1 MGMKKMGPPAASP
14 AAYVA
19 ALSGWRKTLVASL
32 RRATRAAGSLQE
44 EIKWGHLMYSSN
56 GPVLYIRAEGRFV
69 YYGFWRGQLLRD
81 IEPRLKPG
89 GRYEMAT
96 LQLFEGDRL
105 APAQATRLTKAA
117 IALNRKLGDPRDA
130 AGTRRRT

>member
-32 RRATRAAGSLQE
+32 RRATRAAGKLEE

-56 GPVLYIRAEGRFV
+56 GPALYIRAEDDLV
-69 YYGFWRGQLLRD
+69 YFGFWRGQQLVRM
-81 IEPRLKPG
+81 EPRLKPG
-89 GRYEMAT
+89 GRYDMASMK
-96 LQLFEGDRL
+96 LLEGDKL
-105 APAQATRLTKAA
+105 APAQVTKLVKAA
-117 IALNRKLGDPRDA
+117 MALNRKLGDPREA
-130 AGTRRRT
+130 AGTR

>member
-1 MGMKKMGPPAASP
+1 
-14 AAYVA
+14 V
-19 ALSGWRKTLVASL
+19 
-32 RRATRAAGSLQE
+32 
-44 EIKWGHLMYSSN
+44 
-56 GPVLYIRAEGRFV
+56 YIRAEGRFV

-130 AGTRRRT
+130 AGTR

>member
-1 MGMKKMGPPAASP
+1 MSMKKMGPPAESP

-32 RRATRAAGSLQE
+32 RRAMRAAGKLEE
-44 EIKWGHLMYSSN
+44 EIKWGHLVYSAN
-56 GPVLYIRAEGRFV
+56 GPVLYIRAENKFV
-69 YYGFWRGQLLRD
+69 YFGFWRGQRLLE

-96 LQLFEGDRL
+96 VQLFEGDKLGPALAARL
-105 APAQATRLTKAA
+105 ARAA

-130 AGTRRRT
+130 AGTR